1 MSAEEA
7 LQTIVRT
14 IVRGAITEARSLGLL
29 STAEGEPK
37 LPNDAANGPLPD
49 ISPTNRV
56 AYAEY
61 VLQQAKGPLHV
72 SNIKDRMYA
81 LGYKHRT
88 PPKDKDQLESSL
100 NSLASPSQYPERFKR
115 TAPRTLTLA

>member
-1 MSAEEA
+1 MPTEEA
-7 LQTIVRT
+7 LQTIVRA
-14 IVRGAITEARSLGLL
+14 IVREVITEARSLGLL
-29 STAEGEPK
+29 GAAEGESNP
-37 LPNDAANGPLPD
+37 PGGPANAPLPD

-61 VLQQAKGPLHV
+61 VLEQAKGPLHV
-72 SNIKDRMYA
+72 STIKDRMYA

-115 TAPRTLTLA
+115 TAPRTLTLV